1 MGNIKNIN
9 IKNGTYYFP
18 NDMINI
24 KNFDWSLMKVGKRS
38 YKNISI
44 YNIGY
49 ITIEKIDDYENII
62 SVNPLYQL
70 LVKQMDKSKK
80 TIKTSTY
87 FLLLQ
92 IVIQKY

>member
-1 MGNIKNIN
+1 
-9 IKNGTYYFP
+9 
-18 NDMINI
+18 MIDI
-24 KNFDWSLMKVGKRS
+24 KNFDWSLMKVGKRF

>member
-9 IKNGTYYFP
+9 IKNGTYYVS

-62 SVNPLYQL
+62 SVNPFYQL